1 MRCQHCRH
9 IKHETYKRVTH
20 GMYKIEKI
28 FEHTCVPKKLRFT
41 IRRAL
46 GTDKEATSVADCPSY
61 YHKMCCTCPPN

>member
-1 MRCQHCRH
+1 
-9 IKHETYKRVTH
+9 
-20 GMYKIEKI
+20 MYKIEKI